1 MNQIIAAQEAFN
13 SLPSDIRKKFDNDP
27 AEFLEFV
34 SDEKNN
40 DEMIQMGLKEE
51 SIQSSETP
59 TNLKEDLSNSSSQRN
74 EENIAKTEEKS
85 D

>member
-1 MNQIIAAQEAFN
+1 MNQIIAEQEAFN